1 MELVI
6 VESPT
11 KSRTIERYLGPGFK
25 VLSSYGHVRDLPERE
40 LAVDIE
46 NDFEPKLVV
55 TNKKPLP
62 DLKQAVDDAEV
73 VYLATDNDREGEAIA
88 FDLHEVLDGKQNARY
103 ERVVFNE
110 ITQSVIQEAIQNPRE
125 LDREKVEA
133 QRARRILDR
142 LVGYLISP
150 LMSKSLASNRFEGLS
165 AGRVQSVALRLI
177 ADRELEI
184 QEFEPQEYWTID
196 AKVAN
201 GSEFVAQLSRIQ
213 NKKPQI
219 PDKDEADRI
228 GQELHQLAQEPG
240 LTVSSMKESQT
251 TRSPSPPFITSSLQQ
266 TASSMLKFTPKKTMQ
281 IAQQL
286 YEGVELE
293 SGHEGLITYMRTD
306 SLRIA
311 DGARDAAREL
321 IHSSYGGTYLSEKP
335 RVFKN
340 KKAAQDAHEAIR
352 PTDVNRTPEAVKPYL
367 KRDQH
372 RLYTLIWERFVA
384 TQMAEA
390 RYNRREVTLK
400 AGDYQLRAKGS
411 RLVFDGFMKVWDM
424 PPLKDEGI
432 EIPDLNEGDRLTL
445 KEVLSEQHFTE
456 PPKRFSEAT
465 LVKELEDKEIG
476 RPSTYASIVS
486 TIQDRNYVAKVK
498 GGSLRPTL
506 LGFIATDFLKAYF
519 PLTVEE
525 QFTAHMEE
533 ELDKVSEGERSRV
546 EVLQEFYGPLSKRL
560 TQVEE
565 ELAREERKFRVLT
578 DVACPACGSAM
589 EVRFWKGSAFLGC
602 SRYPECKQTVDFPY
616 EQLEYEYRDRTVVVA
631 ENLQAHQREKEQQ
644 KAEMPERHCPNCG
657 ASMELKEGR
666 YGRFWGCTNYPDCKT
681 TEPVSTG
688 VPCPRCGRDIVERY
702 SRKRRKP
709 FYGCSGF
716 PDCKLALNLKPVKL
730 CPECDDGVMVELKEK
745 LACSN
750 KSCGHEESLPESEG
764 EATSS
769 A

>member
-1 MELVI
+1 MKLVI

-11 KSRTIERYLGPGFK
+11 KARTIERYLGQGFK

-55 TNKKPLP
+55 TNKKSLP
-62 DLKQAVDDAEV
+62 ELKKAVDKAEV
-73 VYLATDNDREGEAIA
+73 IYLATDNDREGEAIA
-88 FDLHEVLDGKQNARY
+88 FDLYEVLDHKQNAHY
-103 ERVVFNE
+103 ERVIFNE
-110 ITQSVIQEAIQNPRE
+110 ITKGVIQDAIQNPRE
-125 LDREKVEA
+125 LDRQKVEA

-184 QEFEPQEYWTID
+184 QAFEPQEYWTID

-201 GSEFVAQLSRIQ
+201 GSEFTAQLSRHK

-219 PDKDEADRI
+219 PNKDEADRI
-228 GQELHQLAQEPG
+228 GSELHELAQDPG
-240 LTVSSMKESQT
+240 LIVSSMKESET
-251 TRSPSPPFITSSLQQ
+251 KRSPSPPFITSSLQQ
-266 TASSMLKFTPKKTMQ
+266 TASSMLRFSPKKTMQ

-286 YEGVELE
+286 YEGVELD
-293 SGHEGLITYMRTD
+293 SGQEGLITYMRTD

-311 DGARDAAREL
+311 EGARDSAREL
-321 IHSSYGGTYLSEKP
+321 VESSYGEKYLSAKP

-352 PTDVNRTPEAVKPYL
+352 PTDVNRRPDDVKPYL
-367 KRDQH
+367 KRDQM

-390 RYNRREVTLK
+390 RYTRREVTLK

-411 RLVFDGFMKVWDM
+411 TMVFDGFLKVWQM
-424 PPLKDEGI
+424 PPLQDEGV
-432 EIPDLNEGDRLTL
+432 EIPDLSEGDRLTL
-445 KEVLSEQHFTE
+445 KKIHPAQHFTE

-486 TIQDRNYVAKVK
+486 TIQDRNYVIKVK

-533 ELDKVSEGERSRV
+533 ELDKVSEGDRSRA

-565 ELAREERKFRVLT
+565 ELAREDRKFRVLT
-578 DVACPACGSAM
+578 DVSCPKCGSAM

-602 SRYPECKQTVDFPY
+602 SQYPDCKQTIDFPY
-616 EQLEYEYRDRTVVVA
+616 EQMEYQYRDRTVIVE
-631 ENLQAHQREKEQQ
+631 ENLHAHQREKEQL
-644 KAEMPERHCPNCG
+644 KAEMPERTCPSCG

-681 TEPVSTG
+681 TEPISTE

-716 PDCKLALNLKPVKL
+716 PECNFAVNQKPVKP

-750 KSCGHEESLPESEG
+750 RKCGHEEALPE
-764 EATSS
+764 EAES
-769 A
+769 ASAA